1 MKRSGV
7 DNAGTFST
15 AAAGPTPD
23 LSRLSRAERREIQRH
38 ISAKMLGNWRIWV
51 VIAVST
57 VVAAP
62 LFLFAGTGF
71 RVAGVWVG
79 MAAGATVGLVFGGV
93 LGKLMERLARPH
105 LAAEL
110 ARRGLCPR
118 CAYDVR
124 ATPEACPEC
133 GQAFT
138 RSAASAQ
145 TAL

>member
-1 MKRSGV
+1 MNRSGV
-7 DNAGTFST
+7 DNTRAVYVP
-15 AAAGPTPD
+15 ADGPPPD
-23 LSRLSRAERREIQRH
+23 LSRLSRAERREIQRY
-38 ISAKMLGNWRIWV
+38 ISAKMLGNWRIWAV
-51 VIAVST
+51 VAVST

-71 RVAGVWVG
+71 HVAGVWVG
-79 MAAGATVGLVFGGV
+79 MAAGAAVGLVFGGV

-124 ATPEACPEC
+124 ATPAACPEC
-133 GQAFT
+133 GQVLT
-138 RSAASAQ
+138 EE
-145 TAL
+145 

>member
-7 DNAGTFST
+7 DNTGTSY
-15 AAAGPTPD
+15 APADGPPPD

-51 VIAVST
+51 IVAVAT
-57 VVAAP
+57 VVAMP
-62 LFLFAGTGF
+62 LFFFAGTGF
-71 RVAGVWVG
+71 RAGGVWVG

-133 GQAFT
+133 GQTLAG
-138 RSAASAQ
+138 
-145 TAL
+145 